1 MTQGIASHSKTA
13 FNINKNA
20 SMAMAALNI
29 PEAASNA
36 YAWASKLG
44 GPVAGAAAAAL
55 AIAAQVGQLNAIKS
69 QSFGGGSGITS
80 SPTAPSLSLT
90 GGSPVT
96 PTTSESSKQGS
107 QINVYIEGSAIG
119 NDEVRRVIVD
129 AIQRAQSNDELILR
143 TA

>member
-1 MTQGIASHSKTA
+1 
-13 FNINKNA
+13 
-20 SMAMAALNI
+20 
-29 PEAASNA
+29 
-36 YAWASKLG
+36 
-44 GPVAGAAAAAL
+44 
-55 AIAAQVGQLNAIKS
+55 
-69 QSFGGGSGITS
+69 
-80 SPTAPSLSLT
+80 LT